1 MDIITLAES
10 PATCPSSV
18 TVSVLL
24 ALALVWASSSA
35 RPWNPPLVSLRCP
48 GKIQTIMFI
57 GLALVEVLA
66 LIGFVAALI
75 I

>member
-1 MDIITLAES
+1 MDIITLAEV
-10 PATCPSSV
+10 AGNLSV
-18 TVSVLL
+18 IGYGIGTLGPGIGKAMEST
-24 ALALVWASSSA
+24 A
-35 RPWNPPLVSLRCP
+35 RQPEMS

>member
-1 MDIITLAES
+1 MDIITLAEV
-10 PATCPSSV
+10 AGNLSV
-18 TVSVLL
+18 IGYGIGTLGPGIGLGILFGKAMEST
-24 ALALVWASSSA
+24 A
-35 RPWNPPLVSLRCP
+35 RQPEMS
-48 GKIQTIMFI
+48 GKIQFI

>member
-1 MDIITLAES
+1 M
-10 PATCPSSV
+10 
-18 TVSVLL
+18 

-35 RPWNPPLVSLRCP
+35 RPWNRQPEMS

>member
-1 MDIITLAES
+1 MDIITLAEV
-10 PATCPSSV
+10 AGNLSV
-18 TVSVLL
+18 IGYGIGTLG
-24 ALALVWASSSA
+24 LALVWASSSA

-48 GKIQTIMFI
+48 ARSRPSCSSA
-57 GLALVEVLA
+57 LLLVEVLA

>member
-1 MDIITLAES
+1 MS
-10 PATCPSSV
+10 
-18 TVSVLL
+18 
-24 ALALVWASSSA
+24 
-35 RPWNPPLVSLRCP
+35 
-48 GKIQTIMFI
+48 GKIQMIMFI